1 MRSSFKDSTVIII
14 AHRLATVIDADRILV
29 MNGGRGEEYDHP
41 YKLLV
46 ANVGDDKITKGSKG
60 LFARMIKATGCESA
74 EILFQIS
81 KQ

>member
-29 MNGGRGEEYDHP
+29 MGSGRAEEYDHP

-46 ANVGDDKITKGSKG
+46 SNVGDSKITRDGFFSK
-60 LFARMIKATGCESA
+60 MINATGGETA
-74 EILFQIS
+74 
-81 KQ
+81 